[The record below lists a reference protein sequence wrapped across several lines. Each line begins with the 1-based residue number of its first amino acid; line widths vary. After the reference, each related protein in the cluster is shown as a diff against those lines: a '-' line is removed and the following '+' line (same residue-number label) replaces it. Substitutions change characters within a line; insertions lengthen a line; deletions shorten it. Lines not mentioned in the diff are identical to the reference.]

1 MEIAVLDGYSMK
13 DLDWGRLEAAGT
25 VRFYDRTPPELLR
38 ERIGEAEVVLTNKVV
53 LDEAILSQCPSLR
66 YIGVTATG
74 YNIVDVKAARKR
86 GIVVTNVPAY
96 GTESVSQFTMA
107 LLLELCYHVG
117 LHAESVRQ
125 GEWIASRDFCY
136 WKAPLS
142 LLMGKNLGIL
152 GYGKIGKRVASLA
165 QGFGMNVLVTT
176 PHPNLE
182 ESGTGVQFVAWE
194 ELLAKADVIS
204 LHCPLTEKT
213 AGIICRESIEKM
225 KDGVWILNVSRGP
238 LVVEADLRDAL
249 LSGKVAMAACDVIA
263 SEPMPPESLL
273 RDVPNL
279 LVTPHIA
286 WAADEAREKLLEIT
300 IENVFAFLSGNPVH
314 VVS

>member
-13 DLDWGRLEAAGT
+13 DLDWGKLKAVGN
-25 VRFYDRTPPELLR
+25 VRFYDRTPLELLR
-38 ERIGEAEVVLTNKVV
+38 ERIGEAEIVLTNKVV

-74 YNIVDVKAARKR
+74 YNIVDVEAARKR

-125 GEWIASRDFCY
+125 GEWIASHDFCY

-142 LLMGKNLGIL
+142 LLTGKTLGIL
-152 GYGKIGKRVASLA
+152 GYGKIGKRVAALA
-165 QGFGMNVLVTT
+165 QAFGMHVLVTT
-176 PHPNLE
+176 PHPNPDE
-182 ESGTGVQFVAWE
+182 AEAGIQFAAWE

-213 AGIICRESIEKM
+213 SGIICRESIEKM

-249 LSGKVAMAACDVIA
+249 LSGKVAMAACDVIG
-263 SEPMPPESLL
+263 SEPMPPDSLL

-286 WAADEAREKLLEIT
+286 WAADEARKKLLEIT
-300 IENVFAFLSGNPVH
+300 IENVLAFLTGNPVH